1 MTKDEKITRIVE
13 LRKGIAELRQLK
25 KEVNGRNN
33 SKRLKHSK
41 MNDWA
46 KDCLDNSA
54 WAESRI
60 ATLNHYIDKA
70 KTEIER
76 LKLELEFA

>member
-1 MTKDEKITRIVE
+1 MTKDEKIKRIVE
-13 LRKGIAELRQLK
+13 LRKGIAELKQLK
-25 KEVNGRNN
+25 KDVKGRDNY
-33 SKRLKHSK
+33 KRLKKSN
-41 MNDWA
+41 MNEWA

-54 WAESRI
+54 WVESRI
-60 ATLNHYIDKA
+60 RTLNHYIDKA

>member
-13 LRKGIAELRQLK
+13 LRKGITELRQLK
-25 KEVNGRNN
+25 KEVNGRDN
-33 SKRLKHSK
+33 SKRLKNSN
-41 MNDWA
+41 MNEWA

-60 ATLNHYIDKA
+60 ATLNHYIDNA